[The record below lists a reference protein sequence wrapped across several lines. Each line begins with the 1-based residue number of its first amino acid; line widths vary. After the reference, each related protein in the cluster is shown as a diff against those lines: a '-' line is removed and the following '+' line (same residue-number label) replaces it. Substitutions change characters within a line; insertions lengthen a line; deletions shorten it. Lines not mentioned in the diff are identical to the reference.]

1 MKIVVVKTGIA
12 NTASVCAALSRAG
25 AEPLLTDDLAEIQ
38 SAERLM
44 LPGVGAFGAA
54 VSMLKENGSFSV
66 IKERILEGKPTIA
79 ICLGFQLLAKSSEE
93 TSGVE
98 GLGILPIDVK
108 RFGAD
113 VRAPQFGWNKLVT
126 DDECRLLEDGYA
138 YFANSYRIPELP
150 MNCGWAQ
157 ARSEHGGSFVAAI
170 EKGAVLACQFH
181 PELSGSWGANLIS
194 RWLELT
200 KG

>member
-25 AEPLLTDDLAEIQ
+25 ATPVLTDDAQEIER
-38 SAERLM
+38 AERLM

-54 VSMLKENGSFSV
+54 VNSLKSKGSFEI
-66 IKERILEGKPTIA
+66 IKERILEGRPTIA
-79 ICLGFQLLAKSSEE
+79 ICLGFQLLARSSEE
-93 TSGVE
+93 SPGAE
-98 GLGILPIDVK
+98 GFGILPVDVK

-113 VRAPQFGWNKLVT
+113 VRAPQFGWNKIMA
-126 DDECRLLEDGYA
+126 DEKCRLLEDGYS
-138 YFANSYRIPELP
+138 YFANSYRIPELA
-150 MNCGWAQ
+150 MSSDWSQ
-157 ARSEHGGSFVAAI
+157 ARSEHGGSFVAAV

-181 PELSGSWGANLIS
+181 PELSGIFGAKLIE